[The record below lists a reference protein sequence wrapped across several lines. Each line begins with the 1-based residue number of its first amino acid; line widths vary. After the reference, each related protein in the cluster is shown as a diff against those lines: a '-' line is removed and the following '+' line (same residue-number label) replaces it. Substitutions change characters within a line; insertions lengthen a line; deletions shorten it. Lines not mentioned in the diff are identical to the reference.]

1 MDKLEFL
8 DGAEAPNEEVV
19 SAEAAPAETV
29 AEEKPERPRGPDG
42 KFAPKE
48 KAEAPVSPAPE
59 PAPTAEPPQEQ
70 PMVPLAALHETRDK
84 VRDLEARL
92 AAMQPK
98 QPAPQPALGPAPD
111 MFEDPDAYQAWQQQQ
126 IVNATL
132 NLSEEITREKYGDE
146 LVDAAKTWATEQFQT
161 RPGFAQEVLSQR
173 NPYGY
178 AVKQYQKQQSLSQL
192 GDDPT
197 EIQAYLAWKQAQQAQ
212 PVAASAAATPPPQR
226 PPQSIASAPSA
237 GGLQAQAVGPGV
249 AFDSIIR

>member
-8 DGAEAPNEEVV
+8 EGAEAPNEEV
-19 SAEAAPAETV
+19 APAAQEPA

-48 KAEAPVSPAPE
+48 KAEDAPVAQPE
-59 PAPTAEPPQEQ
+59 PTPQAEPAQEQ

-98 QPAPQPALGPAPD
+98 QQQPQPTIGPAPD
-111 MFEDPDAYQAWQQQQ
+111 MFEDPDAYQSWQQQQ

-146 LVDAAKTWATEQFQT
+146 LVDAAKVWATEQFQT

-178 AVKQYQKQQSLSQL
+178 AVKQYQKHQSLSQL

-212 PVAASAAATPPPQR
+212 PAAPAATPPPQR

-237 GGLQAQAVGPGV
+237 GGLQSQAVGPGV

>member
-19 SAEAAPAETV
+19 SEAPEAAPAEV
-29 AEEKPERPRGPDG
+29 AAEEKPERPRGPDG

-48 KAEAPVSPAPE
+48 KVEAPVSPTPE
-59 PAPTAEPPQEQ
+59 PEPVQEQ

-92 AAMQPK
+92 AALQPK
-98 QPAPQPALGPAPD
+98 QEAPQPTIGPAPD
-111 MFEDPDAYQAWQQQQ
+111 MFEDPDAYQAWSQQQ

-161 RPGFAQEVLSQR
+161 RPGFAQEVMSQR

-212 PVAASAAATPPPQR
+212 PAAPAVTPPPQR